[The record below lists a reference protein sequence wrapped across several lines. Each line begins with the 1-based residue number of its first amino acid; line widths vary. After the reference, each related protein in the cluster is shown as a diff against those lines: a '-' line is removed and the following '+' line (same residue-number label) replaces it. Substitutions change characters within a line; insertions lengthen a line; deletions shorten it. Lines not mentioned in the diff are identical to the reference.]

1 MRWALVLA
9 VSAADR
15 TQWPPA
21 TALGWFWFVFGLGA
35 QAAFAG
41 RFVVQWV
48 ASERRGRS
56 YIPLP
61 FWYLSLVGGVMLLI
75 YAVWVR
81 NPVFALGQ
89 AAGCFVYVRN
99 LMLLRREKGLAAL
112 KTGDSQVDGAAQATP
127 PGTESKAL

>member
-1 MRWALVLA
+1 MVWALTLA
-9 VSAADR
+9 VSAVER
-15 TQWPPA
+15 SQWWPGSWVGRA
-21 TALGWFWFVFGLGA
+21 WVVFGLCA
-35 QAAFAG
+35 QAAFAA
-41 RFVVQWV
+41 RFLVQWV
-48 ASERRGRS
+48 ASERRGTS